1 MQRIPTALV
10 AALDDEV
17 RVIRSKMSVDARI
30 HIRPGLITKGTY
42 AHRPLLLV
50 RTGLGRHAMRSTVT
64 AMLDSHA
71 PDLVVHVGYC
81 GGADPSLAAGDLV
94 VADAVVDSRTKERIV
109 LDEGL
114 VASAHKAL
122 EARSLR
128 RRIGSLVTVE
138 AVAESPHEK
147 AFLATEHASVAIDME
162 SFDLAR
168 VCSERSVPYI
178 IVRAVLDPLDYEFP
192 DVCGV
197 LDAEGATDGFAL
209 AERLIRKPANIL
221 RMPKLQY
228 LATQARN
235 SITAFV
241 DAWLDGEAE

>member
-1 MQRIPTALV
+1 M

-192 DVCGV
+192 DLQSAV
-197 LDAEGATDGFAL
+197 DDEGKTDGVAL
-209 AERLIRKPANIL
+209 ASHLVRRPADIL
-221 RMPKLQY
+221 KLPRIEY
-228 LATQARN
+228 FASQARN
-235 SITAFV
+235 AITSFV
-241 DAWLDGEAE
+241 EGWLKEGAS